1 MKASIPFLVSACF
14 IAFPTHSATQTI
26 TQDQFL
32 DLLIERHPIFDKE
45 QISAQIERDDQASY
59 LGIGDTHL
67 SYGLNLA
74 HQTPDIAFAGPKR
87 LSALGVQGGIQ
98 RMNWNTGGTFF
109 ANASVSGVSLGFPA
123 FPPIDFPDFV
133 FQNQVEIGY
142 SLPLKRNRGGFL
154 TRFEFELKNF
164 DIDFS
169 EVLSQENLEEFLA
182 DAASRFLDW
191 VYLEEQRSIVAERLR
206 LSEEE
211 LARVQRRREANL
223 ADEVDVIRAEDV
235 VSIWRQN
242 QVLIES
248 RWRAIQAELSVLA
261 QDNGILNLS
270 PQYDLYEIAELPP
283 LEATLAQLNEN
294 IRVLRII
301 QVRVDQSQF
310 LRRQFEEVMKPDLS
324 LIAYFNTKELSDD
337 VVKSVLMDKPDLTLG
352 LQYRVPI
359 QNRTA
364 KAQIDRTNSQISQL
378 EYQAADIRLKL
389 ASLLTNLHIQMTELQ
404 GVLDLNIEQI
414 ASAERRT
421 VEELR
426 MYNQGRGNLTFVI
439 QSQDSEQNARLTYAA
454 NAATYHMLM
463 IQFHSLLD
471 QIYEQ

>member
-1 MKASIPFLVSACF
+1 MKVSFPFLVSAC
-14 IAFPTHSATQTI
+14 ILAIPAISAGQTI
-26 TQDQFL
+26 NQDQFL
-32 DLLIERHPIFDKE
+32 NLLIERHPIFDRE
-45 QISAQIERDDQASY
+45 RLTAQIERDDQAGY

-74 HQTPDIAFAGPKR
+74 HQTPDIAFAGPER
-87 LSALGVQGGIQ
+87 MSALGLQGGFQ
-98 RMNWNTGGTFF
+98 RLNWNTGGTLF
-109 ANASVSGVSLGFPA
+109 ANASASGVGLAFPA
-123 FPPIDFPDFV
+123 SFPGDFPRFV

-154 TRFEFELKNF
+154 TRFQYELKNF

-169 EVLSQENLEEFLA
+169 EVQAQENLEEFLA
-182 DAASRFLDW
+182 DAVSMFLDW
-191 VYLEEQRSIVAERLR
+191 VYLEEQRNIIAERLR

-223 ADEVDVIRAEDV
+223 VDEVDVIRAEDV

-248 RWRAIQAELSVLA
+248 QWRAMQAELSVLA
-261 QDNGILNLS
+261 QDEGMLNLS
-270 PQYDLYEIAELPP
+270 PQYDLYDIGELPS
-283 LEATLAQLNEN
+283 LESTLAQLNEN
-294 IRVLRII
+294 VRLLRII

-310 LRRQFEEVMKPDLS
+310 VRRQFEEVMKPDLS
-324 LIAYFNTKELSDD
+324 LTAYFNTKELSDD
-337 VVKSVLMDKPDLTLG
+337 VMKSVLMDKPDLTLG
-352 LQYRVPI
+352 LQYSIPI

-364 KAQIDRTNSQISQL
+364 KAQIERTNSQITQL

-389 ASLLTNLHIQMTELQ
+389 ASVLTNLHIQMSELQ
-404 GVLDLNIEQI
+404 GILNLNIEQI

-421 VEELR
+421 AEELR

-454 NAATYHMLM
+454 NAATYHKLM
-463 IQFHSLLD
+463 IQFLSLLD
-471 QIYEQ
+471 QVYTQ